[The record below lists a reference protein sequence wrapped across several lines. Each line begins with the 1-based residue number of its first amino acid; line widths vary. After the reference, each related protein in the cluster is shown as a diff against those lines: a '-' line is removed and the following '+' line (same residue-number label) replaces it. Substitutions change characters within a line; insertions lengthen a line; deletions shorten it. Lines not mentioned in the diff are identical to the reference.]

1 MALFWPDRKWP
12 VSLVPICI
20 NTVQH
25 PLPSAARCWKL
36 GQAVGRA
43 IASFPGD
50 ARVLVVGTGG
60 LSHQLDGER
69 AGHIN
74 RDFDLRFMESLV
86 SDPRWATQ
94 YDNYE
99 LVEKV
104 GTQGIELLM
113 WLAARATLGSVRK
126 VHSNYHIP
134 ISNTASGLLVLEPLG
149 A

>member
-1 MALFWPDRKWP
+1 LSF
-12 VSLVPICI
+12 
-20 NTVQH
+20 
-25 PLPSAARCWKL
+25 ARGCRGYPKSS
-36 GQAVGRA
+36 QA
-43 IASFPGD
+43 
-50 ARVLVVGTGG
+50 

-94 YDNYE
+94 YSNYE

-113 WLAARATLGSVRK
+113 WLAARATLDEARK

-134 ISNTASGLLVLEPLG
+134 ISNTASGLLVLEPAG
-149 A
+149 N